1 MSTFVWGQR
10 SCSPDLEGGQ
20 DASRTMRIMLV
31 IAGSKEARY
40 DVVAFLLPAEQTAS
54 IWNGSDFQL
63 CPDGLPDWVSQS
75 PMCGGSSY
83 PNSWGRFS
91 EPWLCKP
98 RQGFTWPLVEVISS
112 CCSLYLLFAHSSPL
126 LCWLCFVT
134 RRLSMLCICTQ
145 LVLKDLSD
153 VKTSGNNFFKYIYIY
168 IFLSCQVHVG
178 SERSAPLHLS
188 PPGFTSAMN
197 CHKWEL
203 KEKKIFACTTS
214 CTLWIQY
221 SLLVMNGL

>member
-1 MSTFVWGQR
+1 MSTFVWGLR

-112 CCSLYLLFAHSSPL
+112 CCSLYLLIIYLYDIDINIYWYDSII
-126 LCWLCFVT
+126 
-134 RRLSMLCICTQ
+134 ICTFFP
-145 LVLKDLSD
+145 LVVLAVFCDQE
-153 VKTSGNNFFKYIYIY
+153 VVNV
-168 IFLSCQVHVG
+168 VHLYTA
-178 SERSAPLHLS
+178 SAKRSQW
-188 PPGFTSAMN
+188 
-197 CHKWEL
+197 C
-203 KEKKIFACTTS
+203 
-214 CTLWIQY
+214 
-221 SLLVMNGL
+221 